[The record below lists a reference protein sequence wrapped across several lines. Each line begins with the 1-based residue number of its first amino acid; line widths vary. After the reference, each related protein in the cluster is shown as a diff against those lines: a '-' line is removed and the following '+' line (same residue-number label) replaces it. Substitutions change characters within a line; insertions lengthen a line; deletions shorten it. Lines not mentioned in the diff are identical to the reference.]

1 MKNIFFFLLLIFSIS
16 VFGQTSQQTKKSIKI
31 TQKNFLAKKG
41 YSLRLKEVTS
51 DSRCPEGLYCIWA
64 GEVQIVVL
72 VYKGKKIVEETK
84 ITVSPNNNEQAI
96 NFFAKYYTKNKIKSV
111 YVFPTPIKD
120 KVLDKKAYHLQ
131 INFE

>member
-1 MKNIFFFLLLIFSIS
+1 M
-16 VFGQTSQQTKKSIKI
+16 
-31 TQKNFLAKKG
+31 
-41 YSLRLKEVTS
+41 
-51 DSRCPEGLYCIWA
+51 
-64 GEVQIVVL
+64 
-72 VYKGKKIVEETK
+72 VEETK
-84 ITVSPNNNEQAI
+84 LTVSPNNNEEAI